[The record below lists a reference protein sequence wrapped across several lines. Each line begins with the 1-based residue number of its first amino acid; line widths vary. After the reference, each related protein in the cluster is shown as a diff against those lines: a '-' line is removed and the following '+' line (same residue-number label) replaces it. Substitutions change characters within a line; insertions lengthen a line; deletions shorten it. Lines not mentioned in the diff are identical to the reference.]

1 MIKAYPLYDS
11 LCEKVNNKNTLEIVE
26 IDIKLLCN
34 NINNISNNL
43 QTNDYLEHYNE
54 ICALIIHHYIKSN
67 AKKNTKIN
75 TNILPYGSKI
85 MFGGKGILFN
95 FVKFDTYLQQII
107 SQYICDN

>member
-1 MIKAYPLYDS
+1 MIREYPLYDI
-11 LCEKVNNKNTLEIVE
+11 LCEKVNNIKNVE

-67 AKKNTKIN
+67 AKIN
-75 TNILPYGSKI
+75 TNILLPYGSKI

-95 FVKFDTYLQQII
+95 FVKFDIYLQQILA
-107 SQYICDN
+107 QYISDN

>member
-1 MIKAYPLYDS
+1 MIKSYPLYDS
-11 LCEKVNNKNTLEIVE
+11 LCEKVNNRKNVE

-67 AKKNTKIN
+67 IKIN

-95 FVKFDTYLQQII
+95 FVKFDPYLQQILA
-107 SQYICDN
+107 QYICDN